1 MTQNAICVYLDI
13 KKAEQISELYDKGIE
28 DHKIMEFRKS
38 CRDGKFIVRKQRK
51 TGELPVC
58 SYNFDSQR
66 KRFFRQDGEL
76 HPYWTEKNEQLDEKE
91 DHELKEYVTVSAGSN
106 DEPQPLPF

>member
-1 MTQNAICVYLDI
+1 MTQNAICVYRDI
-13 KKAEQISELYDKGIE
+13 KKAERISELYDEGI
-28 DHKIMEFRKS
+28 DTHKIMEFRKS

-76 HPYWTEKNEQLDEKE
+76 HPYWSEKNDQLDEKE
-91 DHELKEYVTVSAGSN
+91 DLETPEYVTVAAGSN